1 MKNAKQFKTLKIE
14 IVKIAND
21 EIIATSGER
30 RKLTDSLFGKG
41 KDGVNVG

>member
-1 MKNAKQFKTLKIE
+1 MQIKKQFSSLVVEIIE
-14 IVKIAND
+14 IEND
-21 EIIATSGER
+21 EIVATSGEK

>member
-1 MKNAKQFKTLKIE
+1 MKKLEELKIE
-14 IVKIAND
+14 IVEIEND
-21 EIIATSGER
+21 EIIATSGEK

>member
-1 MKNAKQFKTLKIE
+1 MKEFKELKIE
-14 IVKIAND
+14 IIEIKND

-30 RKLTDSLFGKG
+30 LTDSLFGKG

>member
-1 MKNAKQFKTLKIE
+1 MKNFDELKIE
-14 IVKIAND
+14 IVEIEND
-21 EIIATSGER
+21 EIIATSGEK